1 MTRRT
6 VSTCPGA
13 VAATT
18 SNPLPV
24 SRTIVPRASSTQ
36 SSRVISPRSSAG
48 APQILAG
55 KRAVLVT
62 VRGGAYGP
70 GTPRAGWDHATPWMR
85 RILADVWQVELE
97 VVETEFTLVG
107 VDPGMDQFKDLAAE
121 LRTRAEALAR
131 DHGRALH
138 V

>member
-1 MTRRT
+1 
-6 VSTCPGA
+6 
-13 VAATT
+13 
-18 SNPLPV
+18 
-24 SRTIVPRASSTQ
+24 
-36 SSRVISPRSSAG
+36 
-48 APQILAG
+48 
-55 KRAVLVT
+55 
-62 VRGGAYGP
+62 VRGGACGP

-85 RILADVWQVELE
+85 RILADVWQLELE